1 MRTLHTADIVLP
13 MGGAPLIERGGVV
26 VDGDGTILAV
36 GEREHLGSAFDA
48 ELHHGILMPGVL
60 NAHVHLTD
68 ARREERVPGGDGLN
82 AWVRRLMAARGEEA
96 TRDAARA
103 AVPLND
109 AVAAALLEMKR
120 AGTVAIGE
128 VANNYGTFDAIARS
142 GMHCR
147 FIHELIGF
155 RGVRAAAILE
165 AALESEAATAF
176 PRTIHHTLAAHAP
189 YSVSP
194 GLMQLIAETAGGR
207 GRRFHQ
213 HLAEDPAERELY
225 MHGGGPWRD
234 YLEQVGAWDDAW
246 VPPGSGPIAFYEK
259 AGLLSERFVA
269 VHLAE
274 ATRDE
279 LATLGRHG
287 VRAILSP
294 ASNLHITGLLPDLEA
309 IVREGIPFALGTD
322 GRGSGLGVDVFEEA
336 HILLQRWPD
345 LPPGIL
351 LQALTDVAAD
361 TLELPG
367 LGRLA
372 VGAQPGLLAL
382 DLAVPG
388 PDLRQVERA
397 VITSGADRRYLHQ
410 PAAS

>member
-13 MGGAPLIERGGVV
+13 MGGAPLIEQGGVV
-26 VDGDGTILAV
+26 VESDGTILAV
-36 GEREHLGSAFDA
+36 GERRRLGMAVDA
-48 ELHHGILMPGVL
+48 EEHHALLMPGVL

-68 ARREERVPGGDGLN
+68 ARRDERVPGGEGLN

-96 TRDAARA
+96 AGDATPGA
-103 AVPLND
+103 AALD
-109 AVAAALLEMKR
+109 HAVAAALLEMMR
-120 AGTVAIGE
+120 AGTVAVGE

-142 GMHCR
+142 GMRCR

-155 RGVRAAAILE
+155 RGVRAPSILD
-165 AALESEAATAF
+165 AALQSQAATAF
-176 PRTIHHTLAAHAP
+176 PQHIHHTLAAHAP

-194 GLMQLIAETAGGR
+194 ELMQLIVETTGGR

-246 VPPGSGPIAFYEK
+246 APPGTGPVAFYEK

-274 ATRDE
+274 ATREE
-279 LATLGRHG
+279 LAILGRHG

-322 GRGSGLGVDVFEEA
+322 GRGSGLGVDVFDEA
-336 HILLQRWPD
+336 RILLERWPD

-351 LQALTDVAAD
+351 LEALTSVAAD
-361 TLELPG
+361 TLELPE

-372 VGAQPGLLAL
+372 VGARPGLLAL
-382 DLAVPG
+382 DLALPG
-388 PDLRQVERA
+388 TDLRQVERG
-397 VITSGADRRYLHQ
+397 VIGSAAGERRLYQ
-410 PAAS
+410 PAVS